1 MLFLRDC
8 RWHWRKF
15 HEVGSS
21 HENSKQVSFK
31 LRVEMMGQKVTLVA
45 VKVDV
50 YPRNI
55 IYSEQMHPAWNNL
68 IKYHFLVFFDQLL
81 FPNRW

>member
-1 MLFLRDC
+1 
-8 RWHWRKF
+8 
-15 HEVGSS
+15 
-21 HENSKQVSFK
+21 
-31 LRVEMMGQKVTLVA
+31 MMGQKVTLVA

-55 IYSEQMHPAWNNL
+55 IYSEQMHPAWNTL

-81 FPNRW
+81 FPNR

>member
-1 MLFLRDC
+1 
-8 RWHWRKF
+8 
-15 HEVGSS
+15 
-21 HENSKQVSFK
+21 
-31 LRVEMMGQKVTLVA
+31 MMEQKVALVA

-50 YPRNI
+50 YQRNI